1 MTVTRFEA
9 MPAPPSTDADW
20 PVPGDISFWAAVVV
34 GDEGMSPEI
43 PHVNNAEYVRWIDR
57 LAELAT
63 DAAGF
68 TRKWHLDRG
77 TMWFVARHEIDYRG
91 EAFAHDQLVAATWL
105 HSLVVEGVG
114 GATMSFNASFAPNMM
129 SSASLGRLLPSVEL
143 RDLLSDHTASL
154 QGNSL
159 DVQRSRSAR
168 HPVSTLGPP
177 RRPPARCSTLSAR
190 LSRTYDHRF
199 SCAARACPVRTGP

>member
-91 EAFAHDQLVAATWL
+91 EAFAHDQLVGR
-105 HSLVVEGVG
+105 VELAG
-114 GATMSFNASFAPNMM
+114 GAAFERDDALARDVPQR
-129 SSASLGRLLPSVEL
+129 AKHLPHLPELVAEHERLRLECRVPWSW
-143 RDLLSDHTASL
+143 
-154 QGNSL
+154 
-159 DVQRSRSAR
+159 
-168 HPVSTLGPP
+168 
-177 RRPPARCSTLSAR
+177 RRPFTNSSPN
-190 LSRTYDHRF
+190 
-199 SCAARACPVRTGP
+199 